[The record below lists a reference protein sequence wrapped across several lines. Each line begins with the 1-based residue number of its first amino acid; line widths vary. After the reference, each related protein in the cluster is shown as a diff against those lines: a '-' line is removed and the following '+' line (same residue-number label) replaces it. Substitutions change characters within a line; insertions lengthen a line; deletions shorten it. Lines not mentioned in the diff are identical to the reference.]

1 MSADAAAGEGDRCV
15 SATSGALPLAQVL
28 KQRRRYL
35 APLVCATLVTSEQRP
50 ASSRSGRKA
59 SFAGIVART
68 LK

>member
-35 APLVCATLVTSEQRP
+35 APLVCATLVTSEQSLPPRG
-50 ASSRSGRKA
+50 AAGRLRLRGSSPE
-59 SFAGIVART
+59 
-68 LK
+68 L